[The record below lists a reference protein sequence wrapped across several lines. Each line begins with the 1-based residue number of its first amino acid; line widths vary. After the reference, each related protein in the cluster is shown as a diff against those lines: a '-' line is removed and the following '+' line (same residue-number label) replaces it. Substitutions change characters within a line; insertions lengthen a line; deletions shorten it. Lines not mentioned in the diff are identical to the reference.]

1 MDEVSDNDRE
11 IEDKEPD
18 VVTEI
23 GRKERST
30 TSMNLEIR
38 LRRKP
43 ERDVDNESG
52 VNDWRMAD
60 SEITV
65 EVGGTTDRIR

>member
-65 EVGGTTDRIR
+65 EVGGTIDRIR